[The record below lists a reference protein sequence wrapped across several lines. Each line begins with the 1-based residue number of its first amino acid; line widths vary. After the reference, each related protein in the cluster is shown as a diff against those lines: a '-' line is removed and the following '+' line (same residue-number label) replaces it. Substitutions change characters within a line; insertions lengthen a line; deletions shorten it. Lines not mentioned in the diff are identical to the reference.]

1 MANDITDKTSQ
12 RVLFAILI
20 GVAVLIAIASVNLY
34 EARRQRAELNDRLAQ
49 LVTAVNSRPAHPAAP
64 ARLSGPDPDKVYTV
78 NTEGAPF
85 EGPKSAVITIVE
97 FSDFQCPFC
106 AKVDPTLKQLQD
118 VYKDNVQIVW
128 KHYPLIRFHQN
139 AMEAAVAAEAA
150 HSQGKFWQF
159 HDKLLASH
167 SMLSRDQI
175 RQYAEELGLNTAK
188 FESDLTSPEIRKHV
202 TDDMSE
208 AQHLGVTGTPAFFIN
223 GHFLS
228 GAQPLAGFAKVI
240 NSELQRLKLPI
251 PPAAV
256 PPAAV
261 Q

>member
-1 MANDITDKTSQ
+1 MTNDNSDKTSE
-12 RVLFAILI
+12 RVSLAILI
-20 GVAVLIAIASVNLY
+20 GVAVLIAIAGVNLY
-34 EARRQRAELNDRLAQ
+34 ETRQQRAELNDHLMQ
-49 LVTAVNSRPAHPAAP
+49 LVTAIHSRPTNPAAP
-64 ARLSGPDPDKVYTV
+64 ARPSGPDPDKVYTV
-78 NTEGAPF
+78 NTQSAPF
-85 EGPKSAVITIVE
+85 EGPKSAPITIVE
-97 FSDFQCPFC
+97 FSDFQCGFC
-106 AKVDPTLKQLQD
+106 ARVDPTVKQLQD

-128 KHYPLIRFHQN
+128 KHYPLTSIHKN
-139 AMEAAVAAEAA
+139 ALGAAVAAEAA

-159 HDKLLASH
+159 HDKLFASQ
-167 SMLSRDQI
+167 SSLSPDQI
-175 RQYAEELGLNTAK
+175 RQYAKELGLDTAK
-188 FESDLTSPEIRKHV
+188 FEADLTSPEVWKHV

-208 AQHLGVTGTPAFFIN
+208 AHRLGVTGTPVFFVN

-256 PPAAV
+256 

>member
-1 MANDITDKTSQ
+1 MMNDKNDKTSE
-12 RVLFAILI
+12 RLLLAILI
-20 GVAVLIAIASVNLY
+20 GIAVLIAIGGMNLY
-34 EARRQRAELNDRLAQ
+34 ETRQQRAELNDHLMQ
-49 LVTAVNSRPAHPAAP
+49 LVTAIHSRPANPSAP
-64 ARLSGPDPDKVYTV
+64 ARLTGPDPDKVYAV
-78 NTEGAPF
+78 NTEGAPV
-85 EGPKSAVITIVE
+85 EGPKSAAVTIVE

-106 AKVDPTLKQLQD
+106 ARVDPTVKQLQD

-128 KHYPLIRFHQN
+128 KHYPLTSIHRN
-139 AMEAAVAAEAA
+139 AMAAALAAEAA

-159 HDKLLASH
+159 HDKLFASQ
-167 SMLSRDQI
+167 SNLSPDQMT
-175 RQYAEELGLNTAK
+175 QYAKELGLDTAK
-188 FESDLTSPEIRKHV
+188 FEADLTSPEIRKHV

-208 AQHLGVTGTPAFFIN
+208 ANRLGVTGTPVFFVN

-256 PPAAV
+256 